1 MQFKR
6 IILFSVLVLGVN
18 ILQAAAARG
27 NNPFESSASSAF
39 KPKVNDFAAK
49 EETVDNTTDIGFLR
63 KAYGK
68 LDRDLK
74 SKEAE
79 LARQKDNRKWWFVGG
94 AATVV
99 TLYLG
104 RGQIGRGLVSLGDSL
119 RGEVKKPLASK

>member
-1 MQFKR
+1 MQVKR

-18 ILQAAAARG
+18 ILQAANSFG
-27 NNPFESSASSAF
+27 GKETSSGDNPFLTKA
-39 KPKVNDFAAK
+39 
-49 EETVDNTTDIGFLR
+49 ETVENSTNLEFLR
-63 KAYGK
+63 SACFQ